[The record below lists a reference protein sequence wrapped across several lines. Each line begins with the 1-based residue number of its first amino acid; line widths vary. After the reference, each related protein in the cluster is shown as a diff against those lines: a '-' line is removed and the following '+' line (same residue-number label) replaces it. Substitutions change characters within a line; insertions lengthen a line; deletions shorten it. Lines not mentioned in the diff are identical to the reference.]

1 MHCMYNLASNIHG
14 CISISLFQTENFI
27 LYIVVKKMNDK
38 LNIDLN
44 DIIDELLSSS
54 SIIIKL

>member
-14 CISISLFQTENFI
+14 CISISLFQTKNFI
-27 LYIVVKKMNDK
+27 LYIVVEKNNDK
-38 LNIDLN
+38 LNINVN

-54 SIIIKL
+54 S